1 MVDLIRGSLD
11 QMQNRGI
18 TPSVVENAI
27 KTGNASPGNVAGRT
41 IFRDSSN
48 NISVV
53 TDTATGRVI
62 TVRGGQ

>member
-1 MVDLIRGSLD
+1 
-11 QMQNRGI
+11 MQNRGI

-27 KTGNASPGNVAGRT
+27 KTGNASPGNIAGRT
-41 IFRDSSN
+41 IFRDPTN
-48 NISVV
+48 NVSVV